1 MRNLLANLSEAI
13 CPSCYLFC
21 RSNEGSSI
29 FDSCCRHRH
38 VYQSIVLFL
47 TVKLPWLEDFMRVES
62 HTDRLQ
68 SKTLILS
75 TNVDQRSSETEFLI
89 AICRPTGDKWQSK
102 TPFLAIFYPR
112 SSIVKSVFDRR
123 LSGVNQFKCFKDVNF
138 WRAISFTLKCIEIRK
153 HLINILLLCASKW
166 FCLYIHRWSYNSAHV
181 LLN

>member
-1 MRNLLANLSEAI
+1 
-13 CPSCYLFC
+13 
-21 RSNEGSSI
+21 
-29 FDSCCRHRH
+29 
-38 VYQSIVLFL
+38 
-47 TVKLPWLEDFMRVES
+47 MRVES

-102 TPFLAIFYPR
+102 TPFLVIFYPR

-138 WRAISFTLKCIEIRK
+138 
-153 HLINILLLCASKW
+153 
-166 FCLYIHRWSYNSAHV
+166 
-181 LLN
+181 